1 MIAPANDLATV
12 ENRTEKNYGASGVVA
27 VTGGVA
33 TSGEPVGSTVVSF
46 VVSPVVISEV
56 TGEVN
61 VPGSDTMVPPGS
73 SATAAVKA
81 PMARMAL
88 PPITAETALT
98 RDRGVGFFGFI
109 SVG

>member
-1 MIAPANDLATV
+1 MEQL
-12 ENRTEKNYGASGVVA
+12 RRYGASGVVA

-33 TSGEPVGSTVVSF
+33 TSGALVGSSVADD

-73 SATAAVKA
+73 SATAVVNA
-81 PMARMAL
+81 PMATMAL
-88 PPITAETALT
+88 PPMTADKALT
-98 RDRGVGFFGFI
+98 RECGVGFFGFI
-109 SVG
+109 LVG